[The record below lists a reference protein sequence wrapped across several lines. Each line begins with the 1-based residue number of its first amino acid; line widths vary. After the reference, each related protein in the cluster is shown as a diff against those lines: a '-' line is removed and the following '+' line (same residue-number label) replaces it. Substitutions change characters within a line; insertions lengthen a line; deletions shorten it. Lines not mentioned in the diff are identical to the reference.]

1 LGGGEEY
8 MTFDKRILLIV
19 IPDDNLR
26 NELSEALQ
34 ENGCPFSYEVVS
46 NTNEAQ
52 NILSQGIVQAI
63 IMTKSVALLGDD
75 GTNGIITSQLELPP
89 TVTLLQ
95 QGDGYPEYLYIPGAF
110 HDWCTI
116 PIDLQELYKQLFGVM
131 KRLNNLH

>member
-8 MTFDKRILLIV
+8 MTFDKRIVLIV

-52 NILSQGIVQAI
+52 NILSQGIV
-63 IMTKSVALLGDD
+63 KLL
-75 GTNGIITSQLELPP
+75 L
-89 TVTLLQ
+89 
-95 QGDGYPEYLYIPGAF
+95 
-110 HDWCTI
+110 
-116 PIDLQELYKQLFGVM
+116 
-131 KRLNNLH
+131 

>member
-1 LGGGEEY
+1 

-116 PIDLQELYKQLFGVM
+116 PFDLQELYKRLFGVM
-131 KRLNNLH
+131 KRSNNLH

>member
-8 MTFDKRILLIV
+8 MTFDKRIVLIV

-95 QGDGYPEYLYIPGAF
+95 QGDGYPDYLYMPGAF

-116 PIDLQELYKQLFGVM
+116 PFDLQELYKRLFGVM
-131 KRLNNLH
+131 KRSNNLH

>member
-1 LGGGEEY
+1 
-8 MTFDKRILLIV
+8 MTFDKRTVLIV

-46 NTNEAQ
+46 NTNEAK

-63 IMTKSVALLGDD
+63 IMTKSVVLLGDD

-95 QGDGYPEYLYIPGAF
+95 QGDGYPDYLYIPGAF

-116 PIDLQELYKQLFGVM
+116 PFDLQELYKRLFGVM
-131 KRLNNLH
+131 KRSNNLH

>member
-1 LGGGEEY
+1 
-8 MTFDKRILLIV
+8 MTFDKRTVLIV

-52 NILSQGIVQAI
+52 NILSQWIVQAI
-63 IMTKSVALLGDD
+63 IMTRSVALLGDD

-95 QGDGYPEYLYIPGAF
+95 QGDGYPDYLYIPGAF

-116 PIDLQELYKQLFGVM
+116 PFDLQELYKRLFGVM
-131 KRLNNLH
+131 KRSNNLH

>member
-1 LGGGEEY
+1 
-8 MTFDKRILLIV
+8 MTFDKRIVLIV

-95 QGDGYPEYLYIPGAF
+95 QGDGYPDYLYIPGAF

-116 PIDLQELYKQLFGVM
+116 PFDLQELYKRLFGVM
-131 KRLNNLH
+131 KRSNNLH

>member
-1 LGGGEEY
+1 
-8 MTFDKRILLIV
+8 MTFDKRIVLIV

-63 IMTKSVALLGDD
+63 IMTKSVVLLGDD

-95 QGDGYPEYLYIPGAF
+95 QGDGYPDYLYIPGAF
-110 HDWCTI
+110 HEWCTI
-116 PIDLQELYKQLFGVM
+116 PFDLQELYKRLFGVM
-131 KRLNNLH
+131 KRSNNLH

>member
-1 LGGGEEY
+1 
-8 MTFDKRILLIV
+8 MTFDKRIVLIV

-46 NTNEAQ
+46 STNKAQ

-75 GTNGIITSQLELPP
+75 GTNGIITSQLELHP

-95 QGDGYPEYLYIPGAF
+95 QEDGYPDYLYIPGAF

-116 PIDLQELYKQLFGVM
+116 PFDLQELYKRVFGVM
-131 KRLNNLH
+131 KRSNNLH

>member
-8 MTFDKRILLIV
+8 MTFDKRIVLIV

-95 QGDGYPEYLYIPGAF
+95 QGDGYPDYLYIPGAF

-116 PIDLQELYKQLFGVM
+116 PFDLQELYKRLFGVM
-131 KRLNNLH
+131 KRSNNLH

>member
-8 MTFDKRILLIV
+8 MTFDKRIVLIV

-95 QGDGYPEYLYIPGAF
+95 QGDGYPDYLYMPGAF

-116 PIDLQELYKQLFGVM
+116 PFDLQELYKQLFGVM
-131 KRLNNLH
+131 KRSNNLH